1 MEVFFD
7 EIIINKKYIDIYSK
21 IRFKKLHINIIKG
34 ERYRSTEKENKFDEF
49 DKYYDTY
56 DLTSEELSYYL
67 EVQSRVLKK
76 LLEIQ

>member
-1 MEVFFD
+1 M
-7 EIIINKKYIDIYSK
+7 
-21 IRFKKLHINIIKG
+21 
-34 ERYRSTEKENKFDEF
+34 STKKENKLDKFDKF
-49 DKYYDTY
+49 DKYNDTH

>member
-1 MEVFFD
+1 M
-7 EIIINKKYIDIYSK
+7 
-21 IRFKKLHINIIKG
+21 
-34 ERYRSTEKENKFDEF
+34 STEKENKFDEF

>member
-1 MEVFFD
+1 M
-7 EIIINKKYIDIYSK
+7 
-21 IRFKKLHINIIKG
+21 
-34 ERYRSTEKENKFDEF
+34 STEKENKFDEF

-76 LLEIQ
+76 LSEIQYKNIKKYLQICKNIITYIL